1 MASLGIVL
9 HASLICIVLLT
20 FFSSTASRNIA
31 NEILQRLEMVEKL
44 NFDLKKENSNLKL
57 EIIDIKGEL
66 KDIVNEMKVWMKSRH
81 TQDNNKMNESNS
93 DLQKENIKIKLE
105 MAELRDQMDN
115 VVCENREMKKK
126 WNELDDK
133 LISVYIH
140 LNKSKPEIQSGIM
153 PEHRTPPS
161 YQHVAEN
168 RKANS
173 VRSVQRIGTFLFDI
187 IFFLKE
193 QFSIFKDLNESKM

>member
-20 FFSSTASRNIA
+20 LFSGTASRNIA

-57 EIIDIKGEL
+57 EMIDIKGEL

-81 TQDNNKMNESNS
+81 TQGNNRMKDSNS
-93 DLQKENIKIKLE
+93 DLQKENIKFKLE

-115 VVCENREMKKK
+115 VVRENREMKKK
-126 WNELDDK
+126 WNELDDI

-168 RKANS
+168 RKANR
-173 VRSVQRIGTFLFDI
+173 VRSVQRIGKFLFDI
-187 IFFLKE
+187 IFF
-193 QFSIFKDLNESKM
+193 

>member
-20 FFSSTASRNIA
+20 FFSGTASRNIA

-44 NFDLKKENSNLKL
+44 NIDLK
-57 EIIDIKGEL
+57 
-66 KDIVNEMKVWMKSRH
+66 
-81 TQDNNKMNESNS
+81 
-93 DLQKENIKIKLE
+93 KENIKIKLE

-115 VVCENREMKKK
+115 VVRENREMKKK
-126 WNELDDK
+126 WNKLDDK

-140 LNKSKPEIQSGIM
+140 LNKSKPEIQSGIT
-153 PEHRTPPS
+153 PEHLTPPS
-161 YQHVAEN
+161 CQHVAEN

-173 VRSVQRIGTFLFDI
+173 VRSVQRIGKFLFDI
-187 IFFLKE
+187 IFF
-193 QFSIFKDLNESKM
+193 SKRTVFNFQRSQRMQNVNK